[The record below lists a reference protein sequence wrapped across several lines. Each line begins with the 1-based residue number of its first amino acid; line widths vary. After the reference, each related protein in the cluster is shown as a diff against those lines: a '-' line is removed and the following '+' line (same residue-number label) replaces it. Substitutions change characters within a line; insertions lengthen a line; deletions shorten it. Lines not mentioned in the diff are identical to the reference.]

1 MSLYKERILT
11 AIAKILNIQEAS
23 MAAPGPI
30 KDAGKRSRNKRHVE
44 AQLPKWKMLHIPHK
58 HNSETW

>member
-1 MSLYKERILT
+1 MMTLSIWKHMSLYKEQILT

-23 MAAPGPI
+23 MADPGPI

-44 AQLPKWKMLHIPHK
+44 AQLPK
-58 HNSETW
+58 

>member
-1 MSLYKERILT
+1 MSLYKEQILT